1 DLGDSFQYELT
12 LHKRPRH
19 CRCHW
24 KIVRKVRK
32 NCGCRPP
39 TSSRS
44 CVSDNM
50 WEQTVI
56 KYTKPDVPS
65 ANCEPAHFDFN
76 TDVVILCARIEVSV
90 AAARHQYTITRIN
103 YVVENCTCVAR
114 STRSSEICNCFELH
128 GGRHDES
135 TCRADNVTI
144 RHISYYYDGP
154 GASVCNGC
162 NRDSRKEEIR
172 IYHLVPIACKC
183 EWSEQP
189 PRYEDCKCKK
199 SYSKKIC
206 HHDKQIIVTTYYKL
220 VNGKCQK
227 RKYKRVVPIDC
238 DKKGRKTG
246 IHYGRCSEFSGTRRV
261 VKYVTRVH
269 GCHCV
274 TKRIRQRCPCRCPN
288 SRTWSACKDNKV
300 VTFRLT
306 YQLRGCRCVKNLKN
320 YESRTVCKKRRV
332 ARTACIKGL
341 DGDGH
346 LTVVHSREQS
356 VNCRCQL
363 EKHEHQEACLCQA
376 RESKNREC
384 QGKKLSIVTTRQ
396 CDKGPK
402 VVRESKCD
410 KETCTKRLYYYY
422 KNQKCHSRHFAIT
435 AKCCCPPSHHGKQK
449 CVGKAFEVRN
459 LFYKLQ
465 HGVCVMSAVK
475 YRQEIECRQPEV
487 KHECVSVPEQRL
499 VQTVTRFTKH
509 SKHGECQ
516 KCEEVIEKPINCP
529 LNIVHRG
536 PCRKDSSRKAFV
548 RVVRRISFRKVDCRC
563 EPKKSTHH
571 EVCRC
576 FQPRFSTRCQ
586 GSKGRILI
594 TKHHFEIEGQDEGS
608 DSGWDGSFSKF
619 LEREVRVGCSCRVQR
634 RKRHCHSR
642 CPKSKKY
649 LKCENGQTL
658 CRVETTYQRNGRCRC
673 SYRVRKNPVKVHL
686 PKPKVVHH
694 GCQKCQERI
703 ETIYYRNVNCKAKRF
718 WRWHS
723 RRLLLQ

>member
-1 DLGDSFQYELT
+1 KIKQTACFKDDLGDSFQYELT

-44 CVSDNM
+44 CLSSCALVSKSPLLLPGTSSKK
-50 WEQTVI
+50 E
-56 KYTKPDVPS
+56 VP
-65 ANCEPAHFDFN
+65 
-76 TDVVILCARIEVSV
+76 
-90 AAARHQYTITRIN
+90 Q
-103 YVVENCTCVAR
+103 
-114 STRSSEICNCFELH
+114 
-128 GGRHDES
+128 
-135 TCRADNVTI
+135 
-144 RHISYYYDGP
+144 
-154 GASVCNGC
+154 GC

-199 SYSKKIC
+199 SHSKKIC

-227 RKYKRVVPIDC
+227 RKYKRVMPIDC
-238 DKKGRKTG
+238 DKKGRKT
-246 IHYGRCSEFSGTRRV
+246 E
-261 VKYVTRVH
+261 
-269 GCHCV
+269 
-274 TKRIRQRCPCRCPN
+274 
-288 SRTWSACKDNKV
+288 
-300 VTFRLT
+300 
-306 YQLRGCRCVKNLKN
+306 
-320 YESRTVCKKRRV
+320 
-332 ARTACIKGL
+332 
-341 DGDGH
+341 
-346 LTVVHSREQS
+346 
-356 VNCRCQL
+356 
-363 EKHEHQEACLCQA
+363 
-376 RESKNREC
+376 
-384 QGKKLSIVTTRQ
+384 

-435 AKCCCPPSHHGKQK
+435 AKCCCPPSHRGKQK
-449 CVGKAFEVRN
+449 CVGKAFE
-459 LFYKLQ
+459 
-465 HGVCVMSAVK
+465 
-475 YRQEIECRQPEV
+475 
-487 KHECVSVPEQRL
+487 
-499 VQTVTRFTKH
+499 
-509 SKHGECQ
+509 HGECQ

-594 TKHHFEIEGQDEGS
+594 TKHHFEGRNNLS
-608 DSGWDGSFSKF
+608 ANWALSLFVS
-619 LEREVRVGCSCRVQR
+619 CSQKSC
-634 RKRHCHSR
+634 KSSR
-642 CPKSKKY
+642 C
-649 LKCENGQTL
+649 
-658 CRVETTYQRNGRCRC
+658 R
-673 SYRVRKNPVKVHL
+673 
-686 PKPKVVHH
+686 KPKVVHH

-718 WRWHS
+718 RRWHS
-723 RRLLLQ
+723 RRCCCNKKPVVRVRCKAGQMLVSRDEPNG